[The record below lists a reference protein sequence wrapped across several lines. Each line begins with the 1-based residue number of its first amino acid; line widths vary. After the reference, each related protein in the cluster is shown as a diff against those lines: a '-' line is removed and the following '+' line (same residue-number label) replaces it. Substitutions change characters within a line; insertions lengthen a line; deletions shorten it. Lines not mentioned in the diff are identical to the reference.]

1 MMEEYGEAER
11 RADYRAYFA
20 GIAPRLEKPPKPS
33 EAFPSLA
40 GLDGGNG
47 SGGRLRREDWPE
59 HWKIHYGSDTEVVR
73 QIHEAL
79 AASNLRRMAKK
90 PVIQ

>member
-1 MMEEYGEAER
+1 MMEEYSEAER

-40 GLDGGNG
+40 GLDSDNR
-47 SGGRLRREDWPE
+47 RLRREDWPD

-73 QIHEAL
+73 QIQEAF
-79 AASNLRRMAKK
+79 AASNLRRMAKN

>member
-1 MMEEYGEAER
+1 MMEEYSEAER

-40 GLDGGNG
+40 GLDGDGR
-47 SGGRLRREDWPE
+47 RLRREDWPD

-73 QIHEAL
+73 QIQEAL

>member
-1 MMEEYGEAER
+1 MLARYWEAER

-33 EAFPSLA
+33 EAFPSLT
-40 GLDGGNG
+40 GLDGDGG

-73 QIHEAL
+73 QIQEAF
-79 AASNLRRMAKK
+79 AASNLRRMAKN